1 MQGED
6 GAHPE
11 WDQLYAAGVPAT
23 RIAELAG
30 AKVPTVKRHLE
41 RRRAQ
46 DPELAAKHHAAPRKP
61 GRQWHRRL
69 LELRDFIAT
78 HGRYPAI
85 HGREA
90 GEASLYGWLC
100 AQRHALVTQTLG
112 WERARE
118 LGELLGDWVTTDLE
132 REQDTQW
139 RQRLDDVAVFVAG
152 QGRLPRHRPFTTKA
166 ESSLSI
172 WLQTQNN
179 HALHKRLAQWRLTAL
194 EEEVPGWRKPRSRQQ
209 GQETSTSAKPPTK
222 PNLAAQDTFRSTGP
236 VRPVPR

>member
-6 GAHPE
+6 GPHPE

-41 RRRAQ
+41 RRRAL

-61 GRQWHRRL
+61 GRQWRRRL

-78 HGRYPAI
+78 HARYPTI

-90 GEASLYGWLC
+90 GEASLYRWLC

-139 RQRLDDVAVFVAG
+139 RQRLADVAGFVAG
-152 QGRLPRHRPFTTKA
+152 QGRLPRHRPVTTKA

-179 HALHKRLAQWRLTAL
+179 HALHMRLAQWRLEAL
-194 EEEVPGWRKPRSRQQ
+194 EEAVPGWRKPRNRQQ
-209 GQETSTSAKPPTK
+209 NTD
-222 PNLAAQDTFRSTGP
+222 NDTP
-236 VRPVPR
+236 